1 MKKSEMYKYAQCA
14 IVDSPNICTLTKL
27 EVLREL
33 MDKEDVALFCE
44 KQEEKEEQ
52 AQVAQAV

>member
-1 MKKSEMYKYAQCA
+1 MKRSEIYKVAQQA
-14 IVDSPNICTLTKL
+14 VINATFLGVDAKL

-44 KQEEKEEQ
+44 NQMSKEKNDE
-52 AQVAQAV
+52 AV